1 MKNKSLISVAVLLS
15 MFLLESPE
23 LVSAESDLANG
34 GAAIEFSNTDT
45 DTEIDDIRDPENP
58 GVSVD
63 PGDSPSTSGPLRID
77 FVPQLNFH
85 VNAIS
90 NENVSYPVN
99 AQLFLDGKTEARGN
113 FVQISDYRKTAKG
126 WQLQLRQDGQFRNPD
141 TKNSVLNGAVLS
153 FDKSWTNSV
162 NKDSVTSPIVSK
174 EIIRLENIGDT
185 YNLATA
191 EEGDGTG
198 TWSISFGASA
208 DNPADMISTLTPK
221 VDKKGNPVLDSVLT
235 TNKCMKI
242 VLFVCPY
249 RERQKKI
256 RSITQRC

>member
-1 MKNKSLISVAVLLS
+1 MAL
-15 MFLLESPE
+15 FLLGN
-23 LVSAESDLANG
+23 ATLANAETDS
-34 GAAIEFSNTDT
+34 AANNASIEFSNTDT
-45 DTEIDDIRDPENP
+45 DDEIGDIRDPENP

-63 PGDSPSTSGPLRID
+63 PGDSPSTTGPLRID

-99 AQLFLDGKTEARGN
+99 AQLFLDGKTKARGN
-113 FVQISDYRKTAKG
+113 FVQVSDYRKTEKG
-126 WQLQLRQDGQFRNPD
+126 WTLQLRQENQFSNPD

-162 NKDSVTSPIVSK
+162 NKDSVASPIVSK

-185 YNLATA
+185 YDLATA
-191 EEGDGTG
+191 EAGGGTG

-208 DNPADMISTLTPK
+208 DNPANLVSTLKPK
-221 VDKKGNPVLDSVLT
+221 VDKEDNPVLDSLFNNQQVHENSAIQLSIPGKTKKDPVNYSTVLT
-235 TNKCMKI
+235 WI
-242 VLFVCPY
+242 LAELP
-249 RERQKKI
+249 
-256 RSITQRC
+256 